1 MQPAS
6 VRDFSTSSWA
16 KETNAFFFS
25 SSASVKKQLR
35 RIIYLEFG
43 YTFLSLHFTSAAHV
57 AYGEIDGQP
66 SHDRH
71 GEEDHDHVPWVY
83 THRIGIDDVVAAAV
97 AELHKTVLLLKKAE
111 QKAHS
116 YADDGT
122 SEGY

>member
-16 KETNAFFFS
+16 KETNVFFLS

-43 YTFLSLHFTSAAHV
+43 YTFLSLHFASAAHV

-83 THRIGIDDVVAAAV
+83 THRIGIDDVVAAGCCRASQDRIV
-97 AELHKTVLLLKKAE
+97 AEEGRAEGPLLCR
-111 QKAHS
+111 
-116 YADDGT
+116 
-122 SEGY
+122 